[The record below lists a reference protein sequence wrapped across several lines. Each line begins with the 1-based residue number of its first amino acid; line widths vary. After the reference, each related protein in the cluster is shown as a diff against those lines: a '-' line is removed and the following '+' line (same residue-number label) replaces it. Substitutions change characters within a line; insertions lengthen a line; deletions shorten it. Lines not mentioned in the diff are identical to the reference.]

1 MTIPDPFRLFEGGPF
16 HSADIAIAEAFG
28 GRRGKTI
35 TWHASRPLVAAGLTY
50 GTAAALVHWGIVGAA
65 AFGLYRM
72 MSRSDAAVSAG
83 QPTHGLGRSR

>member
-1 MTIPDPFRLFEGGPF
+1 MSIPDPFRLFEGGPF
-16 HSADIAIAEAFG
+16 HAADIAIAEAFG

-65 AFGLYRM
+65 AFGLYRV
-72 MSRSDAAVSAG
+72 MSRSNAVVSAG
-83 QPTHGLGRSR
+83 QRTRRPRRSR